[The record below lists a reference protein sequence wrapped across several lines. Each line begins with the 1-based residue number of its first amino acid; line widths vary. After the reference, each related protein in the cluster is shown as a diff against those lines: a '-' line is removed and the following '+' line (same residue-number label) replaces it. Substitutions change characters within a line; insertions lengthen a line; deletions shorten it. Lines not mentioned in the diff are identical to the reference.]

1 MNIFLYYPP
10 QKYWLNWFP
19 LSFRK
24 IKMRMMTRMVHI
36 SSDEARQL
44 RQCLQYIPVSENKND
59 VLLNAL
65 GKSKQDFS
73 SDYIRLMV
81 DEVEKL
87 ISFWHMR
94 ETELVPEGGT
104 CKHDDRPIEI
114 VKRFGIVP
122 SSYFSN
128 PVISRIAQYKLKMVF
143 EFWNTGLRLLEGEDL
158 PFFEMGDALPL
169 SADVTL

>member
-1 MNIFLYYPP
+1 
-10 QKYWLNWFP
+10 
-19 LSFRK
+19 
-24 IKMRMMTRMVHI
+24 MRMTRMVHI
-36 SSDEARQL
+36 SSDEVRQL

-73 SDYIRLMV
+73 SDYISLMV

-94 ETELVPEGGT
+94 EIELVPEGGT

-122 SSYFSN
+122 ASYFSN
-128 PVISRIAQYKLKMVF
+128 PVTSRIAQYKLKMVF

-158 PFFEMGDALPL
+158 PFFDMGDALPAA
-169 SADVTL
+169 ADVTL